1 MRYILPDSYSARESA
16 KETFFPGILQ
26 KIGFYICYI
35 KKKKLAWKKTCVYDS
50 GISMPYHTFLAFL
63 QIREET
69 LDVYRNYLTLFAYDV
84 QGIRKNVP
92 SRMDTAQEKN
102 SVHKV

>member
-1 MRYILPDSYSARESA
+1 
-16 KETFFPGILQ
+16 
-26 KIGFYICYI
+26 
-35 KKKKLAWKKTCVYDS
+35 
-50 GISMPYHTFLAFL
+50 MPYHTFLAFL

-69 LDVYRNYLTLFAYDV
+69 LDVYRNYLILFAYDV